1 MWTSQNSPCATPSL
15 RLESY
20 AHAIEHCGRL
30 TAMTERTGVTLVI
43 PAWNEADAIGA
54 VLDEVPDALVDQVL
68 VVVGGPTDPTAT
80 VARLHGARV
89 LVQLEPG
96 YGAACSAGAKVA
108 LADGAQMVA
117 FLDGDYAD
125 PPADLARILA
135 PLRAGRADLVLG
147 CRDLRRFP
155 QALPLHARFGN

>member
-1 MWTSQNSPCATPSL
+1 
-15 RLESY
+15 
-20 AHAIEHCGRL
+20 
-30 TAMTERTGVTLVI
+30 MTVRTGVTLVI
-43 PAWNEADAIGA
+43 PAWNEAEAIGA

-96 YGAACSAGAKVA
+96 YGAACSTGAEIAV
-108 LADGAQMVA
+108 ADGSQVVA

-125 PPADLARILA
+125 PPADLGRILA
-135 PLRAGRADLVLG
+135 LQPLRRTRGRG
-147 CRDLRRFP
+147 RR
-155 QALPLHARFGN
+155 AR